1 MFCSEQSVRNHTV
14 GIAGH
19 SRIECAES
27 QRQSS
32 TPLGRQRMEWRAGRP
47 AIERAPKP
55 ARCMGSHLK
64 IIIERQLSDAI
75 RSRRRQGFQ
84 PNTVLDSVQA

>member
-1 MFCSEQSVRNHTV
+1 MFGSEQSVRNHTV

-19 SRIECAES
+19 SRIKCAES

-32 TPLGRQRMEWRAGRP
+32 TPLGRQRMKWWTGRP

-55 ARCMGSHLK
+55 ARRMGSHLE
-64 IIIERQLSDAI
+64 IIIERQLSDVI
-75 RSRRRQGFQ
+75 RSRRRQAFE
-84 PNTVLDSVQA
+84 PNTVLGFVQA